1 MLVFFTNSILVEL
14 LVRYLALFC
23 LFSVIIGFECLW
35 MEIFIR
41 WFLIL
46 HFSFYTLVTFPTMFL
61 SLILLS
67 MLMLMILLF
76 SLSLIKHQFFWQ
88 QLELVF
94 EVESNLRGI
103 FYWGR
108 KLVGD
113 LNAGRTQLFCFPWTS
128 NSGTTDVKM
137 DGSALEAKLSFKMLM
152 LSLSCKL
159 DLSSCIVS
167 IAKSVFKKIDSF
179 YEVSFF

>member
-1 MLVFFTNSILVEL
+1 
-14 LVRYLALFC
+14 
-23 LFSVIIGFECLW
+23 